1 MLKQIIDIIKE
12 NHIDTFEQAILDQ
25 YVLKDG
31 TYIIVEED
39 KNGNL
44 HETYREDIIMD
55 TKLKTL
61 DRTINNFDLI
71 CELDYNSNIIDTQ
84 KPIDSKRIIHS
95 NNYLS
100 FFVKKENLGSKLT
113 EEIIDNYY
121 NKLENPL
128 LKYTKKKAKE
138 LYLDLE
144 KELGEVDK
152 EKLTK
157 IKDWI
162 KENIFNL
169 NIDISKKNYLKI
181 FFLYSKD
188 DFYIEGK
195 RYLIPNI
202 YNNNDFNTR
211 NGSLIM
217 GLPNDNMGLNSKKP
231 YLENKTRKT
240 KIPYL
245 IDLEEAL
252 LQKKL
257 FDYFLNLVSIGKYN
271 IYIGKEIFAL
281 KDGELL
287 NEKFN
292 GIYLRLKKG
301 KKGAEIQNVDII
313 SDFNSK
319 LNKKLEFKNVL
330 NADYEVLYKNKKEDV
345 EEYGIKGRIEELQ
358 SLVDIILF
366 NRSLIRNYFSEEI
379 SIKDIKLK
387 RALLMSRDKLSEW
400 FYKGN
405 SNNVWNVLNKA
416 IDLVIRDSLE
426 KGYYTKAMNQFNLKY
441 SLKEYL
447 KREEEN
453 MADVIL
459 NIKDILRNK
468 VFSKDENKIDS
479 DKEYFFAVGQLTS
492 FLLSKSKGKN
502 KPLSLANPII
512 NAKNDEIIK
521 TKLRQ
526 LFVKYNYDMDQD
538 KDLRFKN
545 LYSMI
550 IGYEVEG
557 KINTD
562 LIIAG
567 YLNSNLIYEKK
578 EN

>member
-1 MLKQIIDIIKE
+1 MVKQIIDIIKE

-25 YVLKDG
+25 YVPTDG

-39 KNGNL
+39 ENGNL
-44 HETYREDIIMD
+44 YETCREDIIMD
-55 TKLKTL
+55 TKLKTI

-71 CELDYNSNIIDTQ
+71 CELDYNSKLIDMN
-84 KPIDSKRIIHS
+84 KPIDSKKIIHS

-121 NKLENPL
+121 NTLENPL

-157 IKDWI
+157 IKNWI

-169 NIDISKKNYLKI
+169 NIDITKKNYLKI

-188 DFYIEGK
+188 DFYTEGK
-195 RYLIPNI
+195 RYLMPNI
-202 YNNNDFNTR
+202 YNNNNDFNIK
-211 NGSLIM
+211 NEDLIM
-217 GLPNDNMGLNSKKP
+217 GLPNNNMGLNAKKP

-257 FDYFLNLVSIGKYN
+257 FDYFLNLASIGKYN
-271 IYIGKEIFAL
+271 LYIGKEIFAL
-281 KDGELL
+281 KDGEIL

-292 GIYLRLKKG
+292 GIYVRLKKG
-301 KKGAEIQNVDII
+301 KEAEIQNVDII
-313 SDFNSK
+313 SDFNPK
-319 LNKKLEFKNVL
+319 LNKKFEFKNVL
-330 NADYEVLYKNKKEDV
+330 NANYEVLYKNKKEDV
-345 EEYGIKGRIEELQ
+345 EEYGIKGKIEELQ

-426 KGYYTKAMNQFNLKY
+426 KGYYPKAMNQFNLKY

-459 NIKDILRNK
+459 NIKDTLRNK

-550 IGYEVEG
+550 IGYEVED

>member
-25 YVLKDG
+25 YVPTDG

-39 KNGNL
+39 ENGNL
-44 HETYREDIIMD
+44 HETCREDIIMD
-55 TKLKTL
+55 TKLKTI

-71 CELDYNSNIIDTQ
+71 CELDYNSKLIDMN
-84 KPIDSKRIIHS
+84 KPIDSKKIIHS

-100 FFVKKENLGSKLT
+100 FFVKKETLVSKLT

-121 NKLENPL
+121 NTLENPL

-138 LYLDLE
+138 LYL
-144 KELGEVDK
+144 ELGKVDK

-157 IKDWI
+157 IKNWI

-169 NIDISKKNYLKI
+169 SIDISKKNYLKI

-188 DFYIEGK
+188 DFYTEGK
-195 RYLIPNI
+195 RYLMPNI
-202 YNNNDFNTR
+202 YNNNDFNIK
-211 NGSLIM
+211 SEDLIM
-217 GLPNDNMGLNSKKP
+217 GLPNNNMGLNAKKP

-257 FDYFLNLVSIGKYN
+257 FDYFLNLASIGKYN
-271 IYIGKEIFAL
+271 LYIGKEIFAL
-281 KDGELL
+281 KDGEIL

-292 GIYLRLKKG
+292 GIYVRLKKG
-301 KKGAEIQNVDII
+301 KEAEIQNVDII
-313 SDFNSK
+313 SDFNPK
-319 LNKKLEFKNVL
+319 LNKKFEFKNVL
-330 NADYEVLYKNKKEDV
+330 NADYEILYKNKKEDV
-345 EEYGIKGRIEELQ
+345 EEYGIKGKIEELQ

-426 KGYYTKAMNQFNLKY
+426 KGYYPKAMNQFNLKY

-459 NIKDILRNK
+459 NIKDTLRNK

-550 IGYEVEG
+550 IGYEVED

>member
-202 YNNNDFNTR
+202 YNNNDFNIKMED
-211 NGSLIM
+211 LIM

-492 FLLSKSKGKN
+492 FLLSKSKSKN

>member
-1 MLKQIIDIIKE
+1 M
-12 NHIDTFEQAILDQ
+12 N
-25 YVLKDG
+25 
-31 TYIIVEED
+31 
-39 KNGNL
+39 
-44 HETYREDIIMD
+44 
-55 TKLKTL
+55 
-61 DRTINNFDLI
+61 
-71 CELDYNSNIIDTQ
+71 
-84 KPIDSKRIIHS
+84 KPIDSKKIIHS

-100 FFVKKENLGSKLT
+100 FFVKKETLGSKLT

-121 NKLENPL
+121 NTLENPL

-144 KELGEVDK
+144 KELGKVDK

-157 IKDWI
+157 IKNWI

-169 NIDISKKNYLKI
+169 SIDISKKNYLKI

-188 DFYIEGK
+188 DFYTEGK
-195 RYLIPNI
+195 RYLMPNI
-202 YNNNDFNTR
+202 YNNNDFNIK
-211 NGSLIM
+211 SEDLIM
-217 GLPNDNMGLNSKKP
+217 GLPNNNMGLNAKKP

-257 FDYFLNLVSIGKYN
+257 FDYFLNLASIGKYN
-271 IYIGKEIFAL
+271 LYIGKEIFAL
-281 KDGELL
+281 KDGEIL

-292 GIYLRLKKG
+292 GIYVRLKKG
-301 KKGAEIQNVDII
+301 KEAEIQNVDII
-313 SDFNSK
+313 SDFNPK
-319 LNKKLEFKNVL
+319 LNKKFEFKNVL
-330 NADYEVLYKNKKEDV
+330 NADYEILYKNKKEDV
-345 EEYGIKGRIEELQ
+345 EEYGIKGKIEELQ

-426 KGYYTKAMNQFNLKY
+426 KGYYPKAMNQFNLKY

-459 NIKDILRNK
+459 NIKDTLRNK

-550 IGYEVEG
+550 IGYEVED

>member
-25 YVLKDG
+25 YVPTDG

-39 KNGNL
+39 ENGNL
-44 HETYREDIIMD
+44 HETCREDIIMD
-55 TKLKTL
+55 TKLKTI

-71 CELDYNSNIIDTQ
+71 CELDYNSKLIDMN
-84 KPIDSKRIIHS
+84 KPIDSKKIIHS

-100 FFVKKENLGSKLT
+100 FFVKKETLGSKLT

-121 NKLENPL
+121 NTLENPL

-144 KELGEVDK
+144 KELGKVDK

-157 IKDWI
+157 IKNWI

-169 NIDISKKNYLKI
+169 SIDISKKNYLKI

-188 DFYIEGK
+188 DFYTEGK
-195 RYLIPNI
+195 RYLMPNI
-202 YNNNDFNTR
+202 YNNNDFNIK
-211 NGSLIM
+211 SEDLIM
-217 GLPNDNMGLNSKKP
+217 GLPNNNMGLNAKKP

-257 FDYFLNLVSIGKYN
+257 FDYFLNLASIGKYN
-271 IYIGKEIFAL
+271 LYIGKEIFAL
-281 KDGELL
+281 KDGEIL

-292 GIYLRLKKG
+292 GIYVRLKKG
-301 KKGAEIQNVDII
+301 KEAEIQNVDII
-313 SDFNSK
+313 SDFNPK
-319 LNKKLEFKNVL
+319 LNKKFEFKNVL
-330 NADYEVLYKNKKEDV
+330 NADYEILYKNKKEDV
-345 EEYGIKGRIEELQ
+345 EEYGIKGKIEELQ

-426 KGYYTKAMNQFNLKY
+426 KGYYPKAMNQFNLKY

-459 NIKDILRNK
+459 NIKDTLRNK

-512 NAKNDEIIK
+512 NAKNDEIKNKIK
-521 TKLRQ
+521 T
-526 LFVKYNYDMDQD
+526 
-538 KDLRFKN
+538 
-545 LYSMI
+545 I
-550 IGYEVEG
+550 IC
-557 KINTD
+557 
-562 LIIAG
+562 
-567 YLNSNLIYEKK
+567 
-578 EN
+578 

>member
-25 YVLKDG
+25 YVPTDG

-39 KNGNL
+39 ENGNL
-44 HETYREDIIMD
+44 HETCREDIIMD
-55 TKLKTL
+55 TKLKTI

-71 CELDYNSNIIDTQ
+71 CELDYNSKLIDMN
-84 KPIDSKRIIHS
+84 KPIDSKKIIHS

-100 FFVKKENLGSKLT
+100 FFVKKETLGSKLT

-121 NKLENPL
+121 NTLENPL

-144 KELGEVDK
+144 KELGKVDK

-157 IKDWI
+157 IKNWI

-169 NIDISKKNYLKI
+169 SIDISKKNYLKI

-188 DFYIEGK
+188 DFYTEGK
-195 RYLIPNI
+195 RYLMPNI
-202 YNNNDFNTR
+202 YNNNDFNIK
-211 NGSLIM
+211 SEDLIM
-217 GLPNDNMGLNSKKP
+217 GLPNNNMGLNAKKP

-257 FDYFLNLVSIGKYN
+257 FDYFLNLASIGKYN
-271 IYIGKEIFAL
+271 LYIGKEIFAL
-281 KDGELL
+281 KDGEIL

-292 GIYLRLKKG
+292 GIYVRLKKG
-301 KKGAEIQNVDII
+301 KEAEIQNVDII
-313 SDFNSK
+313 SDFNPK
-319 LNKKLEFKNVL
+319 LNKKFEFKNVL
-330 NADYEVLYKNKKEDV
+330 NADYEILYKNKKEDV
-345 EEYGIKGRIEELQ
+345 EEYGIKGKIEELQ

-426 KGYYTKAMNQFNLKY
+426 KGYYPKAMNQFNLKY

-459 NIKDILRNK
+459 NIKDTLRNK

-550 IGYEVEG
+550 IGYEVED

>member
-25 YVLKDG
+25 YVPTDG

-39 KNGNL
+39 ENGNL
-44 HETYREDIIMD
+44 YETCREDIIMD
-55 TKLKTL
+55 TKLKTI

-71 CELDYNSNIIDTQ
+71 CELDYNSKLIDMN
-84 KPIDSKRIIHS
+84 KPIDSKKIIHS

-121 NKLENPL
+121 NTLENPL

-157 IKDWI
+157 IKNWI

-169 NIDISKKNYLKI
+169 NIDITKKNYLKI

-188 DFYIEGK
+188 DFYTEGK
-195 RYLIPNI
+195 RYLMPNI
-202 YNNNDFNTR
+202 YNNNDFNIK
-211 NGSLIM
+211 SEDLIM
-217 GLPNDNMGLNSKKP
+217 GLPNNNMGLNSKKP
-231 YLENKTRKT
+231 YLENKTRKI

-257 FDYFLNLVSIGKYN
+257 FDYFLNLAAIGKYN
-271 IYIGKEIFAL
+271 LYIGKEIFAL
-281 KDGELL
+281 KDGEIL

-292 GIYLRLKKG
+292 GIYVRLKKG
-301 KKGAEIQNVDII
+301 KEAEIQNVDII
-313 SDFNSK
+313 SDFNPK
-319 LNKKLEFKNVL
+319 LNKKFEFKNVL
-330 NADYEVLYKNKKEDV
+330 NANYEVLYKNKKEDV
-345 EEYGIKGRIEELQ
+345 EEYGIKGKIEELQ

-426 KGYYTKAMNQFNLKY
+426 KGYYPKAMNQFNLKY

-459 NIKDILRNK
+459 NIKDTLRNK

-550 IGYEVEG
+550 IGYEVED

>member
-12 NHIDTFEQAILDQ
+12 NNIDTFEQAIIDQ
-25 YVLKDG
+25 YVPTDG
-31 TYIIVEED
+31 TYIIVQED
-39 KNGNL
+39 ENGNL
-44 HETYREDIIMD
+44 HEICREDIIMD
-55 TKLKTL
+55 TKLKTI
-61 DRTINNFDLI
+61 DRTINNFDLL
-71 CELDYNSNIIDTQ
+71 CELDYNSKLIDMN
-84 KPIDSKRIIHS
+84 KPIDSKKIIHS

-121 NKLENPL
+121 NTLENPL

-138 LYLDLE
+138 LYLNLE

-157 IKDWI
+157 IKNWI

-169 NIDISKKNYLKI
+169 NVDINKKNYLKI

-188 DFYIEGK
+188 DFYTEGK
-195 RYLIPNI
+195 RYLMPNI
-202 YNNNDFNTR
+202 YNNNDFNIKMED
-211 NGSLIM
+211 LIM
-217 GLPNDNMGLNSKKP
+217 GLPNNNMGLNTKKP

-257 FDYFLNLVSIGKYN
+257 FDYFLNLASIGKFN
-271 IYIGKEIFAL
+271 LYIGKEIFAL
-281 KDGELL
+281 KDGKIL
-287 NEKFN
+287 NERFS
-292 GIYLRLKKG
+292 GIYVRLKKG
-301 KKGAEIQNVDII
+301 KEAEIQNVDII
-313 SDFNSK
+313 SDFNPK
-319 LNKKLEFKNVL
+319 LNKKFEFKNVI
-330 NADYEVLYKNKKEDV
+330 NSDYEVLYKNKKEDV

>member
-25 YVLKDG
+25 YVPTDG

-39 KNGNL
+39 ENGNL
-44 HETYREDIIMD
+44 YETCREDIIMD
-55 TKLKTL
+55 TKLKTI

-71 CELDYNSNIIDTQ
+71 CELDYNSKLIDMN
-84 KPIDSKRIIHS
+84 KPIDSKKIIHS

-121 NKLENPL
+121 NTLENPL

-157 IKDWI
+157 IKNWI

-169 NIDISKKNYLKI
+169 NIDITKKNYLKI
-181 FFLYSKD
+181 FFLYSKY
-188 DFYIEGK
+188 DFYTEGK
-195 RYLIPNI
+195 RYLMPNI
-202 YNNNDFNTR
+202 YNNNDFNIK
-211 NGSLIM
+211 SEDLIM
-217 GLPNDNMGLNSKKP
+217 GLPNNNMGLNAKKP

-257 FDYFLNLVSIGKYN
+257 FDYFLNLASIGKCN
-271 IYIGKEIFAL
+271 LYIGKEIFAL
-281 KDGELL
+281 KDGEIL

-292 GIYLRLKKG
+292 GIYVRLKKG
-301 KKGAEIQNVDII
+301 KEAEIQNVDII
-313 SDFNSK
+313 SNFNPK
-319 LNKKLEFKNVL
+319 LNKKFEFKNVL
-330 NADYEVLYKNKKEDV
+330 NADYEILYKNKKEDV
-345 EEYGIKGRIEELQ
+345 EEYGIKGKIEELQ

-426 KGYYTKAMNQFNLKY
+426 KGYYPKAMNQFNLKY

-459 NIKDILRNK
+459 NIKDTLRNK

-550 IGYEVEG
+550 IGYEVED

>member
-25 YVLKDG
+25 YVPTDG

-39 KNGNL
+39 ENGNL
-44 HETYREDIIMD
+44 HETCREDIIMD

-71 CELDYNSNIIDTQ
+71 CELDYNSKLIDMN
-84 KPIDSKRIIHS
+84 KPIDSKKIIHS

-100 FFVKKENLGSKLT
+100 FFLKKENIGSKLT

-121 NKLENPL
+121 NTLENPL

-157 IKDWI
+157 IKNWI

-169 NIDISKKNYLKI
+169 NIDITKKNYLKI

-188 DFYIEGK
+188 DFYTEGK
-195 RYLIPNI
+195 RYLMPSI
-202 YNNNDFNTR
+202 YNNNDFNIK
-211 NGSLIM
+211 SEDLIM
-217 GLPNDNMGLNSKKP
+217 GLPNNNMGLNAKKP

-257 FDYFLNLVSIGKYN
+257 FDYFLNLASIGKFN
-271 IYIGKEIFAL
+271 LYIGEEIFAL
-281 KDGELL
+281 KDGEIL
-287 NEKFN
+287 NEKFS
-292 GIYLRLKKG
+292 GIYVRLKKG
-301 KKGAEIQNVDII
+301 KEAEIQNVDII
-313 SDFNSK
+313 SDFNPK
-319 LNKKLEFKNVL
+319 LNKKFEFKNVL

-426 KGYYTKAMNQFNLKY
+426 KGYYPKAMNQFNLKY

-453 MADVIL
+453 MSDVIL
-459 NIKDILRNK
+459 NIKDTLRNK

-492 FLLSKSKGKN
+492 FLLSKSRGKN

-550 IGYEVEG
+550 IGYEVED